1 MISKLFG
8 KKKKNPAENKDKAL
22 QTIQNLDQLEAE
34 MAKEEIN
41 LPDAIKEEVF
51 QVPVAKEDIKKE
63 EDALGDFLDVIKEE
77 VFQVPVAKEDIK
89 KEEDALGDFLA

>member
-1 MISKLFG
+1 MNMTIIIVMGVCHSNSISKRKKMISK
-8 KKKKNPAENKDKAL
+8 
-22 QTIQNLDQLEAE
+22 LDQLEAE

-63 EDALGDFLDVIKEE
+63 EDALGDFL
-77 VFQVPVAKEDIK
+77 A
-89 KEEDALGDFLA
+89 